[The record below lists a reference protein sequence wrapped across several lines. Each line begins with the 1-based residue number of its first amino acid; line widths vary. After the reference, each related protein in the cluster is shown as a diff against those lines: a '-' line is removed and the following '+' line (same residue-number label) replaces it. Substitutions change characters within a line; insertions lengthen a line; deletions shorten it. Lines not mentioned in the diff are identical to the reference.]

1 MTTIPDL
8 VDRASRR
15 FAQRVA
21 VVDGDRSLTFS
32 EVHDR
37 SNRLA
42 NALAGLGAAPGARVA
57 LLMSNRL
64 EFVEA
69 DFAIAKAGM
78 VKAPMNPRLADDERR
93 YVLANCAAEVV
104 LTESHEL
111 ERIAALQSELP
122 ALKHV
127 IAVDHEDYDDLLQNA
142 RPGAPDL
149 GVDPSSPSMIL
160 HTSGTTGRPKGAT
173 TSQRARIAATTQ
185 MLLDEFPAGP
195 DDGMVHVA
203 PMSHGSGS
211 KILAFYLRGARN
223 VTLGKFSPDAFFD
236 ALVNSGATSSFVVPT
251 MIRML
256 LDAPGRERADLSRLR
271 NLTYGGAPM
280 PAALAEEAIEAF
292 GPILTQVYGSCE
304 APHPVLVLSR
314 ADHVVGAHNRLSSAG
329 HETLGVDVRIVA
341 ADGRDAALGEPGE
354 LLIRGLNVM
363 DGYWGDPQATAG
375 VFADGWYRSGDLAVR
390 AEDGFVSIVGRERD
404 LLISGGLN
412 VYPAE
417 VEAVI
422 HRHDGV
428 LEAAV
433 FGVPDDTWGEVV
445 AVAIVRRPGTSI
457 EAEEIIRHSR
467 AHLADYKKPRRVFF
481 VDQLPKGPTGK
492 VSKQGLA
499 ARFAG
504 THD

>member
-1 MTTIPDL
+1 MTTISDL

-15 FAQRVA
+15 FASRVA
-21 VVDGDRSLTFS
+21 VVDGDRQLTFA
-32 EVHDR
+32 EVGER

-42 NALAGLGAAPGARVA
+42 NALAGLGATAGSRVA
-57 LLMSNRL
+57 LLMTNRL

-69 DFAIAKAGM
+69 DFGIAKAGM

-93 YVLANCAAEVV
+93 FILANCAAEVL
-104 LTESHEL
+104 LTERSEL
-111 ERIAALQSELP
+111 ERIHALRPDLP
-122 ALKHV
+122 QLKHV
-127 IAVDHEDYDDLLQNA
+127 IAVDDDAYADLLRQA
-142 RPGAPDL
+142 RPATPNL
-149 GVDPSSPSMIL
+149 GVDPARPSMIL

-173 TSQRARIAATTQ
+173 TSQTARITATTQ

-195 DDGMVHVA
+195 EDGMVHVA

-211 KILAFYLRGARN
+211 KILAFYVRGARN
-223 VTLGKFSPDAFFD
+223 VTLGKFDPEAFFD
-236 ALVNSGATSSFVVPT
+236 ALASNGGTSSFVVPT

-256 LDAPGRERADLSRLR
+256 LDTPRSSRADVSRLR

-292 GPILTQVYGSCE
+292 GSVLTQVYGSCE

-314 ADHVVGAHNRLSSAG
+314 QDHVIGAHAHLSSAG
-329 HETLGVDVRIVA
+329 HETTGVDVRIVTS
-341 ADGRDAALGEPGE
+341 DGHDAEIGEPGE
-354 LLIRGLNVM
+354 LLVRGAQVM
-363 DGYWGDPQATAG
+363 DGYWGDSEATAG
-375 VFADGWYRSGDLAVR
+375 VFTGAWYRTGDLAAR

-404 LLISGGLN
+404 MLISGGLN

-422 HRHDGV
+422 HRHEGV

-433 FGVPDDTWGEVV
+433 FGLPDDTWGEAV
-445 AVAIVRRPGTSI
+445 AVAVVRRPGT
-457 EAEEIIRHSR
+457 EANPDDIVDHCR

-481 VDQLPKGPTGK
+481 VDALPKGPTGK
-492 VSKQGLA
+492 VSKQELA
-499 ARFAG
+499 ALFARSAQ
-504 THD
+504 